1 MSSMRDQV
9 YKVLVVDDS
18 AFMRKVIGDM
28 IERSPRLSLA
38 GTARDG
44 EDALRRVKE
53 YLPDVITL
61 DVEMPKKDGLSFLGD
76 LMRVRPTPV
85 VMVSSQT
92 AKGADVTV
100 RALSIGAA
108 DFVLKPS
115 GSISLDMK
123 KVEEELVSK
132 VILAAQIDMSHLS
145 RIDRQVLPSRR
156 AKEIFS
162 ERKPLVR
169 EARRSFSKKPEVVA
183 VASSTGGPRA
193 LQGVLPLLSGDF
205 PVPIVVVQHMPQG
218 FTASLAR
225 RMNDLSAISVV
236 EAEEGMPLR
245 KGTAVIAP
253 GGRHLLL
260 EEKNGLVQCSLSDG
274 PPVNSVRPAA
284 DLLFESVARIFG
296 GASIGVI
303 LTGMG
308 KDRHPGGPASS
319 RTGSHGVGRIAR
331 DLCYLWHAESRLG
344 IRICAPTASSGYN
357 GGNLGIPCGESINR
371 PKENEGASTMTSMDM
386 SQYIGA
392 FLDEAT
398 EQLQNLNDLL
408 LSLENDPQSEEI
420 VTDIFRI
427 AHTLKGMSA
436 HHGVREDCTSH
447 PCYGG
452 HV

>member
-1 MSSMRDQV
+1 MSPMRDGV
-9 YKVLVVDDS
+9 HKVLVVDDS

-44 EDALRRVKE
+44 EDALKRVEE
-53 YLPDVITL
+53 YRPDVITL
-61 DVEMPKKDGLSFLGD
+61 DVEMPRKDGLSVLED
-76 LMRVRPTPV
+76 LMRIRPTPV

-132 VILAAQIDMSHLS
+132 VIQAAQIDMSHLS

-156 AKEIFS
+156 AKEIIP
-162 ERKPLVR
+162 ERKPFVR
-169 EARRSFSKKPEVVA
+169 EDRRSFSKKPEVVA
-183 VASSTGGPRA
+183 LASSTGGPRA
-193 LQGVLPLLSGDF
+193 LQGVLPLLSKNF

-225 RMNDLSAISVV
+225 RMDDMSAISVV

-260 EEKNGLVQCSLSDG
+260 KEKNGLVQCSLSDG

-308 KDRHPGGPASS
+308 KDGTEG
-319 RTGSHGVGRIAR
+319 AR
-331 DLCYLWHAESRLG
+331 LLHEQGAMVLGESPETCVIYG
-344 IRICAPTASSGYN
+344 MPKVAWESGYVHRQLPLDSVAETLESLV
-357 GGNLGIPCGESINR
+357 GNR
-371 PKENEGASTMTSMDM
+371 
-386 SQYIGA
+386 
-392 FLDEAT
+392 
-398 EQLQNLNDLL
+398 
-408 LSLENDPQSEEI
+408 
-420 VTDIFRI
+420 
-427 AHTLKGMSA
+427 
-436 HHGVREDCTSH
+436 
-447 PCYGG
+447 
-452 HV
+452 